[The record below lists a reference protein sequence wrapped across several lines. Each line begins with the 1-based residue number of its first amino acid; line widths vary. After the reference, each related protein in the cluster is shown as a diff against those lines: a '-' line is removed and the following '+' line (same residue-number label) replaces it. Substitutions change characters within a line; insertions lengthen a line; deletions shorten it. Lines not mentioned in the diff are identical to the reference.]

1 MAENI
6 LLKLRVKS
14 LAMADPITSAAGVAT
29 AVWSDLPLTLRD
41 DEISIVEGEPDESEV
56 FSHENDSPEDYDIT
70 GKGLS
75 ATGSFIKIGY
85 DDLVTLLGGAK
96 VGEVGS
102 EKFHHSTKKTLL
114 NQALKATL
122 VDDSV
127 VIIPNAKGYV
137 NANLNLGRGG
147 VQKFPFKFRC
157 LAGAADWLVDI
168 IW

>member
-6 LLKLRVKS
+6 LLKARVKS
-14 LAMADPITSAAGVAT
+14 IAVADPIVSAAGVAT
-29 AVWSDLPLTLRD
+29 AVWTDLPLTLRD
-41 DEISIVEGEPDESEV
+41 DEVAIVEGDPDESEV
-56 FSHENDSPEDYDIT
+56 FSHENDAPEDYDIA
-70 GKGLS
+70 GSGLS

-102 EKFHHSTKKTLL
+102 EKFHHSTTKTLL
-114 NQALKATL
+114 QQALKLTL
-122 VDDSV
+122 KDDSTI
-127 VIIPNAKGYV
+127 IIPNAKGFV
-137 NANLNLGRGG
+137 NANLSLGYGG

-157 LAGAADWLVDI
+157 LAGASDWKVDI